1 MQHEGMVHALEGIKR
16 LLRSDGVLIDIHPVV
31 EAPLV
36 KVELDGRVM
45 FTESDPG
52 YDYEEDLQQAEAA
65 LDRIVERGVFFE
77 ERSSEFDLVTYGSS
91 VAELRDHL
99 TEAGGYDER
108 PEDVAVATRKAQV
121 YARADEA
128 MRSCGERAVIVMHER
143 GRMTRLTP
151 PPS

>member
-1 MQHEGMVHALEGIKR
+1 MAHEGMVHALEGIRR

-36 KVELDGRVM
+36 RVELDGRVI

-52 YDYEEDLQQAEAA
+52 YDYEEDLRQAEAA
-65 LDRIVERGVFFE
+65 LDRIVERGVYVAGP
-77 ERSSEFDLVTYGSS
+77 SHEFDSITYGSS
-91 VAELRDHL
+91 VAELRDHFA
-99 TEAGGYDER
+99 EAGAYDER
-108 PEDVAVATRKAQV
+108 PEDVTVTMQKAQV

-128 MRSCGERAVIVMHER
+128 MRSHGERAVILMHER

-151 PPS
+151 LSS